1 MARLDV
7 LDDFC
12 DLFPAIQT
20 AIEII
25 AENVDGKY
33 IRSKVDKV
41 KPFFMGTVLVNFK
54 LLQKL

>member
-41 KPFFMGTVLVNFK
+41 KPFFIGTVLVNFK
-54 LLQKL
+54 LL